1 MAART
6 GASVGVAVTITI
18 LGLVA
23 VAMFVTTMV
32 FYGQAQRSRTDLEQA
47 KSDYAAFVSDAQR
60 EHASVRAVLDEA
72 RRNNQSVVEHLMLAR
87 AELLKSSAGDQAM
100 SMDAFREQ
108 IAGIEGADGLS
119 LFALVNAKNE
129 QIAQLTTRV
138 EVAESERRAAQAD
151 AEAEAQRVADHREP
165 PSETAANNSQID
177 VDGVFSQFKTA
188 DDRYRTIATKFAENL
203 ESAQSTFEGEKNR
216 LVTAN
221 DRLQQ
226 ENIALRDQVARLR
239 GEGGQDRIMPLDEAA
254 LVDGTIDR
262 VDSAVNEVVLSI
274 GRNQKAILG
283 MTFAVYS
290 SPTDI
295 REDETTG
302 EYPEGKAVL
311 EIVRVEDGFSRA
323 RVVRSS
329 AGNPIIRGDVIANA
343 AYDPKKTYKF
353 MVEGLFDTNGD
364 GRESRYERDELA
376 ALIERW
382 GGTVVDEITGDL
394 DFMVLG
400 AKPVLPPAPAPQSP
414 IAVINEYNR
423 LGREIQRYEEL
434 QLAAEATSVPLLNAN
449 RLQTLIGDFPN

>member
-119 LFALVNAKNE
+119 LFALVNAKND

-151 AEAEAQRVADHREP
+151 AEAEAQRVATIE
-165 PSETAANNSQID
+165 AAFGDRGQQLQINVDD
-177 VDGVFSQFKTA
+177 VFGQFNTA
-188 DDRYRTIATKFAENL
+188 DERYRAIATKFAENL

>member
-151 AEAEAQRVADHREP
+151 AEAEAQRVATIE
-165 PSETAANNSQID
+165 AAFGDRGQQLQINVKD
-177 VDGVFSQFKTA
+177 IIDQFDTA
-188 DDRYRTIATKFAENL
+188 DQRYRAIATKFAENL
-203 ESAQSTFEGEKNR
+203 EAAESTFDGEKSR
-216 LVTAN
+216 LVAAN

-400 AKPVLPPAPAPQSP
+400 AKPVLPPAPAVGAP

>member
-129 QIAQLTTRV
+129 QIIQLTTRV

-151 AEAEAQRVADHREP
+151 AEAEAHRVATIE
-165 PSETAANNSQID
+165 AAFGDRGQQLQVNVDD
-177 VDGVFSQFKTA
+177 VFGQFNTA
-188 DDRYRTIATKFAENL
+188 DERYRGIATKFAENL
-203 ESAQSTFEGEKNR
+203 EAAQSTFEGEKNR

-323 RVVRSS
+323 RVVRAS

-400 AKPVLPPAPAPQSP
+400 AKPVLPPAPAVGAP

>member
-129 QIAQLTTRV
+129 QITQLTTRV

-151 AEAEAQRVADHREP
+151 AEAEAQRVATIE
-165 PSETAANNSQID
+165 AAFGDRGQQLQVNVDD
-177 VDGVFSQFKTA
+177 VFGQFNTA
-188 DDRYRTIATKFAENL
+188 DERYRGIATKFAENL
-203 ESAQSTFEGEKNR
+203 EAAQSTFEGEKNR

-323 RVVRSS
+323 RVVRAS

-400 AKPVLPPAPAPQSP
+400 AKPVLPPAPAVGAP

>member
-129 QIAQLTTRV
+129 QINQLTTRL

-151 AEAEAQRVADHREP
+151 AEAEAQRVATIE
-165 PSETAANNSQID
+165 AAFGDRGQQLQVNVDD
-177 VDGVFSQFKTA
+177 VFGQFDTA
-188 DDRYRTIATKFAENL
+188 DQRYRAIATKFAENL

-226 ENIALRDQVARLR
+226 DNIALRDQIARLR

-274 GRNQKAILG
+274 GRSQKAILG

-295 REDETTG
+295 RENEETG
-302 EYPEGKAVL
+302 EYPEGKAVI

-382 GGTVVDEITGDL
+382 GGTVVNTIEGDL

-400 AKPVLPPAPAPQSP
+400 AKPVLPPAPAPGAP

>member
-119 LFALVNAKNE
+119 LFALVNAKND

-151 AEAEAQRVADHREP
+151 AEAEAQRVATIE
-165 PSETAANNSQID
+165 AAFGDRGQQLQINVKD
-177 VDGVFSQFKTA
+177 IIDQFDTA
-188 DDRYRTIATKFAENL
+188 DQRYRAIATKFAENL
-203 ESAQSTFEGEKNR
+203 EAAESTFDGEKSR

>member
-129 QIAQLTTRV
+129 QIIQLTTRV

-151 AEAEAQRVADHREP
+151 AEAEAQRVATIE
-165 PSETAANNSQID
+165 AAFGDRGQQLQVNVDD
-177 VDGVFSQFKTA
+177 VFGQFNTA
-188 DDRYRTIATKFAENL
+188 DERYRGIATKFAENL
-203 ESAQSTFEGEKNR
+203 EAAQSTFEGEKNR

-323 RVVRSS
+323 RVVRAS

-400 AKPVLPPAPAPQSP
+400 AKPVLPPAPAVGAP

>member
-1 MAART
+1 
-6 GASVGVAVTITI
+6 
-18 LGLVA
+18 
-23 VAMFVTTMV
+23 
-32 FYGQAQRSRTDLEQA
+32 
-47 KSDYAAFVSDAQR
+47 
-60 EHASVRAVLDEA
+60 
-72 RRNNQSVVEHLMLAR
+72 
-87 AELLKSSAGDQAM
+87 M

-119 LFALVNAKNE
+119 LFALVNAKND

-151 AEAEAQRVADHREP
+151 AEAEAQRVATIE
-165 PSETAANNSQID
+165 AAFGDRGQQLQINVKD
-177 VDGVFSQFKTA
+177 IIDQFDTA
-188 DDRYRTIATKFAENL
+188 DQRYRAIATKFAENL
-203 ESAQSTFEGEKNR
+203 EAAESTFDGEKSR

-311 EIVRVEDGFSRA
+311 EIVRVEDGFSPRP
-323 RVVRSS
+323 RRPLLRRQPHHPRRCHRQRRLRPQEDLQVH
-329 AGNPIIRGDVIANA
+329 GRG
-343 AYDPKKTYKF
+343 P
-353 MVEGLFDTNGD
+353 L
-364 GRESRYERDELA
+364 RH
-376 ALIERW
+376 
-382 GGTVVDEITGDL
+382 
-394 DFMVLG
+394 
-400 AKPVLPPAPAPQSP
+400 
-414 IAVINEYNR
+414 
-423 LGREIQRYEEL
+423 QRRRPR
-434 QLAAEATSVPLLNAN
+434 VPLRA
-449 RLQTLIGDFPN
+449 

>member
-87 AELLKSSAGDQAM
+87 AELLKSSVGDQAM
-100 SMDAFREQ
+100 SMDSFREQ

-151 AEAEAQRVADHREP
+151 AEAEAQRVATIESAFGDRGKQL
-165 PSETAANNSQID
+165 TID
-177 VDGVFSQFKTA
+177 VEGVFGQFKTA
-188 DDRYRTIATKFAENL
+188 DDRYRAIATKFAENL

-302 EYPEGKAVL
+302 EYPEGKAVI

-382 GGTVVDEITGDL
+382 GGTVVNEITGDL

-400 AKPVLPPAPAPQSP
+400 AKPVLPPAPAVGAP

>member
-119 LFALVNAKNE
+119 LFALVNAKND

-151 AEAEAQRVADHREP
+151 AEAEAQRVATIE
-165 PSETAANNSQID
+165 AAFGDRGQQLQINVKD
-177 VDGVFSQFKTA
+177 IIDQFDTA
-188 DDRYRTIATKFAENL
+188 DQRYRAIATKFAENL
-203 ESAQSTFEGEKNR
+203 EAAESTFDGEKSR

-400 AKPVLPPAPAPQSP
+400 AKPVLPPAPAVGAP

>member
-151 AEAEAQRVADHREP
+151 AEAEAQRVATIE
-165 PSETAANNSQID
+165 AAFGDRGQQLQINVDD
-177 VDGVFSQFKTA
+177 VFGQFNTA
-188 DDRYRTIATKFAENL
+188 DERYRAIATKFAENL

-400 AKPVLPPAPAPQSP
+400 AKPVLPPAPAVGAP

>member
-151 AEAEAQRVADHREP
+151 AEAEAQRVATIE
-165 PSETAANNSQID
+165 AAFGDRGQQLQINVKD
-177 VDGVFSQFKTA
+177 IIDQFDTA
-188 DDRYRTIATKFAENL
+188 DQRYRAIATKFAENL

-400 AKPVLPPAPAPQSP
+400 AKPVLPPAPAVGAP